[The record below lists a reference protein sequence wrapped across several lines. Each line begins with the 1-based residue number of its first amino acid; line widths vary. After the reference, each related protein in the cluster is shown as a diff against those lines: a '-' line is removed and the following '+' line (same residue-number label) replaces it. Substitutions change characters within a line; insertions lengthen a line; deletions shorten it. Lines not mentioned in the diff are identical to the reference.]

1 MVHGWTEQ
9 DNVPNL
15 NLQSGVENM
24 KDFLTDQALPL
35 IMNAANLIV
44 FGIFL
49 ATHTLFLSVAL
60 VCLDF
65 AGLKVSIDTLKE
77 GPATASNIV
86 SLLLCILAALG
97 GIGLM
102 VLWLLILLAPLR

>member
-1 MVHGWTEQ
+1 MKKFLADQVFPLILNG
-9 DNVPNL
+9 L
-15 NLQSGVENM
+15 NL
-24 KDFLTDQALPL
+24 F
-35 IMNAANLIV
+35 V

-49 ATHTLFLSVAL
+49 ATHTLYLSVVL

-65 AGLKVSIDTLKE
+65 VGLKVSIDILRE

-102 VLWLLILLAPLR
+102 ILWLLILLAPLR